1 MRLDQFMEHVGVKPT
16 AVAKKTGLHLTT
28 VIRVRDGDQAP
39 DGKTML
45 KLNRWAEEAADA
57 VGLGDK
63 ERLSWDHLLPDST
76 HGKTGAA
83 A

>member
-1 MRLDQFMEHVGVKPT
+1 MRLDQFMKHVGVKPT

-28 VIRVRDGDQAP
+28 VIRVRDGDQTP

-57 VGLGDK
+57 VGLGEN
-63 ERLSWDHLLPDST
+63 ERLSWDHLLDKSF
-76 HGKTGAA
+76 KAA
-83 A
+83 S